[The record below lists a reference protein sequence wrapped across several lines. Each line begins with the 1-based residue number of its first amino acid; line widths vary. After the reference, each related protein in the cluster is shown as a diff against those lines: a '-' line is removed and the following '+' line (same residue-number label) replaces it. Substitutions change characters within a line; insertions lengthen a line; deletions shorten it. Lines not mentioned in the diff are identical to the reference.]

1 MVNFFVLGLSLLCS
15 LSALGLALHAAARIA
30 RISKSTKDLDWAA
43 VANLTGDIGSV
54 RSTIQKLNNRIN
66 GMERVKGGT
75 QADALNE
82 IAEARARRSNNN
94 VTFGA
99 SG

>member
-1 MVNFFVLGLSLLCS
+1 MVNFLVLGLSLLCS
-15 LSALGLALHAAARIA
+15 LVALALGLHAAARVA
-30 RISKSTKDLDWAA
+30 RWDKSTKDLDWAA
-43 VANLTGDIGSV
+43 VANLTGDIGSL

-82 IAEARARRSNNN
+82 LAQARAARINTSG
-94 VTFGA
+94 FGA